1 MQSAMETLGQNVVG
15 EAPPGIFSLFGW
27 KDFCWGKNV
36 VNSHVFTI
44 IPREEYFKR
53 ITKTTGKMHKTA
65 GQSLIKDV
73 LKAISEGGLCGMP
86 CKKSENFI
94 I

>member
-1 MQSAMETLGQNVVG
+1 MSPDEGETKFHRGFFRCLVG
-15 EAPPGIFSLFGW
+15 RIFVG
-27 KDFCWGKNV
+27 GRKNV

-73 LKAISEGGLCGMP
+73 LKAISEGGFCGMP